1 MGYIDQENGEV
12 SKNKQTN
19 KKPFGIFPLSHE
31 TTSRVCLVHIVMSG
45 VNSCINKE
53 EGWFFAQEESKWD
66 SILIGLSSLLCRYWI
81 AF

>member
-12 SKNKQTN
+12 SKKQTN
-19 KKPFGIFPLSHE
+19 KQKPFGIFPLSNE
-31 TTSRVCLVHIVMSG
+31 TTSRMRLVHIVMSG

-53 EGWFFAQEESKWD
+53 EGWFFAQEESKRD